1 MSFQLENLSHQ
12 DWNQHFRNSSRPAIS
27 LARTKV
33 DMCSVSPTRS
43 LAQTAFNV
51 SSLTKVTVAGLA
63 LSSSLHHDVTA
74 TPGRQS
80 GLRVTFSGKSGSFV
94 TVSGKRYS
102 QVTFTRSVTV
112 LKSQDGWQLPLIV
125 VRKLDLCL
133 DRRLRQQTNVYVSHI
148 FGLQPS
154 LFLPNQPRRY
164 LESSTSSSKERRF
177 VFTA

>member
-33 DMCSVSPTRS
+33 DTCS

-63 LSSSLHHDVTA
+63 LSSYLHQAVTA
-74 TPGRQS
+74 SPGQQS
-80 GLRVTFSGKSGSFV
+80 GLRV

-102 QVTFTRSVTV
+102 QVAFTRSVTV
-112 LKSQDGWQLPLIV
+112 LKSQDGWRLPLIV

-133 DRRLRQQTNVYVSHI
+133 DRRLRQQTNVSPTYS
-148 FGLQPS
+148 G
-154 LFLPNQPRRY
+154 
-164 LESSTSSSKERRF
+164 SSPQEGEYQGSSSMS
-177 VFTA
+177 